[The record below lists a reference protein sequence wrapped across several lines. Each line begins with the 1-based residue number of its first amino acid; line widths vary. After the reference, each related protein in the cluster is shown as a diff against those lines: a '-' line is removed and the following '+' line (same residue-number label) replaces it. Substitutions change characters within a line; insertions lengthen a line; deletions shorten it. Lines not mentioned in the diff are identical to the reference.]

1 MKTVY
6 LNTLT
11 GGNFEVLCQDIFS
24 QYFQAPVEN
33 MPLVND
39 KGRDLIIHSPEGD
52 IFVECK
58 HHPRS
63 SIGRPVVQKLH
74 SAMVTENIS
83 RGIIVTT
90 GHFSKEAVNHIA
102 VNNLPI
108 DLIDQNRLKEMAYKV
123 GYTLLLSE
131 LDDKSGAMQYI
142 PPESEEVFK
151 DHLSLFIGRTLLSY
165 PNSISSEL
173 AIEQKKSILIPFYKV
188 EYDVNAT
195 FSTSVGLIHTEKCSG
210 IVYLSQ
216 HDLALCSDS
225 FSQRFPASSFK
236 PYDPAADLTCAD
248 KSCSEPTM
256 NELTKNA
263 YEYIIQRHTKNVSY
277 VGRNNQSYTKTCA
290 PSKKDILIKDVAHV
304 YIPHSDVEFLL
315 HNRKRKISLA
325 ENNTS
330 SFFVL
335 SENFLNCEIC
345 NSKISS
351 GVLCNDCGAVAH
363 ISKKKSHGLKCSF
376 CEKTIC
382 ISCAGYFR
390 KYLLFKKPVCSSC
403 AIERRL
409 KTKKYKIS

>member
-24 QYFQAPVEN
+24 QYFHAPVEN

-83 RGIIVTT
+83 KGIIVTT
-90 GHFSKEAVNHIA
+90 GHFSKEAVNHVS
-102 VNNLPI
+102 VNKLPI
-108 DLIDQNRLKEMAYKV
+108 DLIDQDKLKEIAYNV
-123 GYTLLLSE
+123 SYALFLSE

-142 PPESEEVFK
+142 SPECEEVFK
-151 DHLSLFIGRTLLSY
+151 DHLSSFIGRTLLSY

-195 FSTSVGLIHTEKCSG
+195 FSTSVGLIHAEKCSD
-210 IVYLSQ
+210 IIYLNQ
-216 HDLALCSDS
+216 QLELCSNS
-225 FSQRFPASSFK
+225 FSKLFPTSSFK
-236 PYDPAADLTCAD
+236 PYDPAADQTCTE
-248 KSCSEPTM
+248 KSSSEPTM
-256 NELTKNA
+256 NELTKNV
-263 YEYIIQRHTKNVSY
+263 YEYIIQRHTKNVNY
-277 VGRNNQSYTKTCA
+277 VGRNNQSYTKTCT

-304 YIPHSDVEFLL
+304 YIPFSDVEFLL

-325 ENNTS
+325 ENNTN
-330 SFFVL
+330 SFFVS

-345 NSKISS
+345 GSKVSS
-351 GVLCNDCGAVAH
+351 GVLCNDCGAIVH
-363 ISKKKSHGLKCSF
+363 VSKKKSHGLKCSF

-403 AIERRL
+403 TTERKL

>member
-11 GGNFEVLCQDIFS
+11 GSNFEVLCQEIFS
-24 QYFQAPVEN
+24 QYYKSPVEN

-39 KGRDLIIHSPEGD
+39 KGRDLIIHAPDGD

-83 RGIIVTT
+83 RGMIVTT
-90 GHFSKEAVNHIA
+90 GHFSKEAVNHIS
-102 VNNLPI
+102 VNKLPI
-108 DLIDQNRLKEMAYKV
+108 DLIDQDRLKEIAYGV
-123 GYTLLLSE
+123 GYMLLLSE

-142 PPESEEVFK
+142 PPENEEIFK
-151 DHLSLFIGRTLLSY
+151 DHLSSFIGSRILSY

-173 AIEQKKSILIPFYKV
+173 VIEQKKSILVPFYKV

-195 FSTSVGLIHTEKCSG
+195 FSTSVGLIHTENRSDT
-210 IVYLSQ
+210 IYLNQ
-216 HDLALCSDS
+216 QDLALCSNS
-225 FSQRFPASSFK
+225 FSKHFPASSFK
-236 PYDPAADLTCAD
+236 HYDPAADMTCID
-248 KSCSEPTM
+248 KSSSEPTM

-263 YEYIIQRHTKNVSY
+263 YEYIIQKHTKNVSY
-277 VGRNNQSYTKTCA
+277 VGRNNQSYTKTCT
-290 PSKKDILIKDVAHV
+290 PSKKDILIKDIAHV
-304 YIPHSDVEFLL
+304 YIPYSDVEFLL
-315 HNRKRKISLA
+315 HNRKKSISLA

-330 SFFVL
+330 SFFVAN
-335 SENFLNCEIC
+335 ENFLNCEIC
-345 NSKISS
+345 HSKVSP
-351 GVLCNDCGAVAH
+351 GLLCNDCGAIVH
-363 ISKKKSHGLKCSF
+363 VSKKKSHGLKCSF

-390 KYLLFKKPVCSSC
+390 KYLFFKKPVCSSC
-403 AIERRL
+403 AIERKL
-409 KTKKYKIS
+409 KTKKYKIL